1 MASRIEVLFIRE
13 SYFIDPNHPSCT
25 VLRSTPDGY
34 RSSNFPKGND
44 TFSCP
49 LSKKPVFSDL
59 LRKLTYKVN
68 HFSLARPVL
77 LSTVI
82 LLLLSC
88 RNPNGNAQTAPPA
101 VESYPVFKTVTRNT
115 TLRSEYPA
123 TIQGQQNIEIRPKI
137 DGYIDKIYID
147 EGATVKK
154 GQLLFRIS
162 APQYQEDVKNSL
174 AAITSAETE
183 VNTAK
188 LEVEKTKP
196 LVDRHIIS
204 EYVLK
209 TDEDALKIKEAA
221 LAQART
227 TLANART
234 NLSYTEIT
242 SPVDGVA
249 GTLPYR
255 LGSLVSSTTASPLT
269 MISNISKVYAYFSMN
284 EKQLLEFSRLYK
296 GSTAAEKLK
305 QLPPVTL
312 ILSDGTEYPEKG
324 RVETIAGL
332 INPETGAATF
342 RATFPNPL
350 ALIRSG
356 GSGVVTIPQTVNNAL
371 LIPQQSTYELQGK
384 RFVYRVDDNKVT
396 SVEITTMT
404 NTAGQYFVV
413 TSGLRP
419 GDTIVFETAT
429 PIADGTTIQPKMQ
442 PEAQIYK
449 DVK

>member
-1 MASRIEVLFIRE
+1 MAQ
-13 SYFIDPNHPSCT
+13 
-25 VLRSTPDGY
+25 
-34 RSSNFPKGND
+34 
-44 TFSCP
+44 
-49 LSKKPVFSDL
+49 
-59 LRKLTYKVN
+59 
-68 HFSLARPVL
+68 
-77 LSTVI
+77 
-82 LLLLSC
+82 SC
-88 RNPNGNAQTAPPA
+88 RNGSNANGQPTAPAAQP
-101 VESYPVFKTVTRNT
+101 YPVFKAVTKNT
-115 TLRSEYPA
+115 ILSSEYPA

-162 APQYQEDVKNSL
+162 APQYEQEVKNSL
-174 AAITSAETE
+174 AAVNSAESE

-209 TDEDALKIKEAA
+209 SDEDALKVREAA
-221 LAQART
+221 LAQAQT
-227 TLANART
+227 SLANART
-234 NLSYTEIT
+234 NLGYTTIT

-249 GTLPYR
+249 GTIPYK

-284 EKQLLEFSRLYK
+284 EKQLLDFSRQYK
-296 GSTAAEKLK
+296 GATAEEKLK

-312 ILSDGTEYPEKG
+312 ILPDGTEYPEKG

-350 ALIRSG
+350 GLIRSG
-356 GSGVVTIPQTVNNAL
+356 GSGVVAIPAAVNNAL

-384 RFVYRVDDNKVT
+384 RFVYRVDNDKVT
-396 SVEITTMT
+396 SVEITTLT
-404 NTAGQYFVV
+404 ATAGQFFVV
-413 TSGLRP
+413 TSGLKP
-419 GDTIVFETAT
+419 GDELVYETAT
-429 PIADGTTIQPKMQ
+429 PLADGTAIKPQLQ
-442 PEAQIYK
+442 PESQVYK
-449 DVK
+449 DLK